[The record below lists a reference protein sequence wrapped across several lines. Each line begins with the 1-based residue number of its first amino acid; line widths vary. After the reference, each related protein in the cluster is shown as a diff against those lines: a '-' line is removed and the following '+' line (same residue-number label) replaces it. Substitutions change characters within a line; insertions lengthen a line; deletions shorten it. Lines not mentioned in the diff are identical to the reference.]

1 MSTKGDNEFYWS
13 DAPEPHTG
21 RRREMLKKYPHIKEL
36 FSFNPMLAISSSFWV
51 LLQMVVAFN
60 IHRVFEY
67 FESPF
72 ASWSVFVLVTYFVG
86 ATIAHGLF
94 LAIHELTHYLA
105 FKSKAANNIA
115 AFIANIPIVLPY
127 AMSFKYY
134 HALHHWSQGKDGVD
148 ADIPLES
155 EAKLFTG
162 VFGKFI
168 WYINQI
174 FFYALRP
181 MFVKKMNLDAW
192 TIANIIFQLS
202 VMAVCVYFMSWYGL
216 FYLLLSLVFAG
227 GLHPTSGHFIAEHYV
242 FDEGQETYS
251 YYGPLNLVTYNVGY
265 HNEHHDFPY
274 IPGKRL
280 PELRKL
286 APEYYENLKSYDSY
300 LKVIYRFISDKSI
313 TLFSRTKRN
322 Q

>member
-1 MSTKGDNEFYWS
+1 MSAKAENEYYWS
-13 DAPEPHTG
+13 DSPEPHTL
-21 RRREMLKKYPHIKEL
+21 RRREMLKKYPQIKEL
-36 FSFNPMLAISSSFWV
+36 FTHNPILAISSTFWV
-51 LLQMVVAFN
+51 ILQMFVAFN
-60 IHRVFEY
+60 IHKVFTY
-67 FESPF
+67 FESPVT
-72 ASWSVFVLVTYFVG
+72 AWIVFILITYFIG

-148 ADIPLES
+148 ADIPLKG
-155 EAKLFTG
+155 EASFFKGLI
-162 VFGKFI
+162 GKSI
-168 WYINQI
+168 WYVNQI

-181 MFVKKMNLDAW
+181 MFVKPMNLDAW
-192 TIANIIFQLS
+192 TIANIIFQVS
-202 VMAVCVYFMSWYGL
+202 VMAICAYFMSGYGI
-216 FYLLLSLVFAG
+216 FFLLLSLVFAG

-251 YYGPLNLVTYNVGY
+251 YYGPLNLIIYNVGY

-274 IPGKRL
+274 IPGNKL
-280 PELRKL
+280 PEVRKI
-286 APEYYENLKSYDSY
+286 APEYYDNLKSYDSY
-300 LKVIYRFISDKSI
+300 LKVIWRFITDKNI
-313 TLFSRTKRN
+313 DLFSRTKRN